1 MIFSNRTEAGIKLAQ
16 ALSKYKDRKGVIVLG
31 LPRGGIPVAYE
42 VAKGLNADMDVF
54 VVRKVGAPYNE
65 EFAIGAVAQDGG
77 VYLDRETIKML
88 RIPDEVVKK
97 IVDKK
102 LREVDE
108 RVKRFSGGFSR
119 PEIKG
124 KTFILVDDGVATG
137 ATMKAAIEVLRQKQP
152 KSLVVAIP
160 VSPPSTVLELRDMAD
175 EVVCLYEDGGFMAVG
190 QYYSDFAQV
199 EDDEVVQILKKFRAK
214 K

>member
-1 MIFSNRTEAGIKLAQ
+1 MIFSNRTEAGIKLVH

-88 RIPDEVVKK
+88 RIPDEAVKK

-108 RVKRFSGGFSR
+108 RVKRFAGGFSH
-119 PEIKG
+119 PEIKE
-124 KTFILVDDGVATG
+124 KTIILVDDGVATG

-175 EVVCLYEDGGFMAVG
+175 EVVCLYEDSGFMAVG
-190 QYYSDFAQV
+190 QYYSDFTQV

>member
-1 MIFSNRTEAGIKLAQ
+1 MKLTQ
-16 ALSKYKDRKGVIVLG
+16 ALNKYKDHKGVVVLG

-42 VAKGLNADMDVF
+42 VANGLNADMDVF

-65 EFAIGAVAQDGG
+65 EFAIGAVAQGGG
-77 VYLDRETIKML
+77 VYLDKETSKIL
-88 RIPDEVVKK
+88 GIPDEAVKK
-97 IVDKK
+97 IIEKK
-102 LREVDE
+102 LKEVDE
-108 RVKRFSGGFSR
+108 RVKRFAGGLSR
-119 PEIKG
+119 IALKG
-124 KTFILVDDGVATG
+124 KTLILVDDGVATG

-160 VSPPSTVLELRDMAD
+160 VAPPSTVVELRDVAD

-190 QYYSDFAQV
+190 QYYSDFTQV
-199 EDDEVVQILKKFRAK
+199 EDDEVLQILEKFRAK

>member
-1 MIFSNRTEAGIKLAQ
+1 MAQ

-175 EVVCLYEDGGFMAVG
+175 EVVCLYEDAGFMAVG

>member
-1 MIFSNRTEAGIKLAQ
+1 MIFSNRTEAGIKLTQ

-88 RIPDEVVKK
+88 RIPDEAVKK

-108 RVKRFSGGFSR
+108 RVKRFAGGFSH

>member
-1 MIFSNRTEAGIKLAQ
+1 MIFSNRTEAGIKLTQ
-16 ALSKYKDRKGVIVLG
+16 ALSKYKDQKGVIVLG

-102 LREVDE
+102 LKEVNE
-108 RVKRFSGGFSR
+108 RVKRFTGGFSH

>member
-1 MIFSNRTEAGIKLAQ
+1 MIFSNRTEAGMKLTQ
-16 ALSKYKDRKGVIVLG
+16 ALNKYKDHKGVVVLG

-42 VAKGLNADMDVF
+42 VANGLNADMDVF

-65 EFAIGAVAQDGG
+65 EFAIGAVAQGGG
-77 VYLDRETIKML
+77 VYLDKETSKIL
-88 RIPDEVVKK
+88 GIPDEAVKK
-97 IVDKK
+97 IIEKK
-102 LREVDE
+102 LKEVDE
-108 RVKRFSGGFSR
+108 RVKRFAGGLSR
-119 PEIKG
+119 IALKG
-124 KTFILVDDGVATG
+124 KTLILVDDGVATG

-160 VSPPSTVLELRDMAD
+160 VAPPSTVVELRDVAD

-190 QYYSDFAQV
+190 QYYSDFTQV
-199 EDDEVVQILKKFRAK
+199 EDDEVLQILEKFRAK

>member
-1 MIFSNRTEAGIKLAQ
+1 MIFSSRTEAGMKLAQ
-16 ALSKYKDRKGVIVLG
+16 ALNKYKDIKGVVVLG

-42 VAKGLNADMDVF
+42 VATGLNADMGVF

-88 RIPDEVVKK
+88 RIPDEAVKK
-97 IVDKK
+97 IVEKK
-102 LREVDE
+102 LKEVDE
-108 RVKRFSGGFSR
+108 RVKRFAGGLSH
-119 PEIKG
+119 IALKG
-124 KTFILVDDGVATG
+124 KTLILIDDGVATG
-137 ATMKAAIEVLRQKQP
+137 ATMKAAIEVLKPKQP

-160 VSPPSTVLELRDMAD
+160 VAPPSTVVELRDMAD
-175 EVVCLYEDGGFMAVG
+175 EVVCLYEDKGFMAVG
-190 QYYSDFAQV
+190 QYYSDFTQV
-199 EDDEVVQILKKFRAK
+199 EDDEVVHILQKFRAK